1 MSQNASAFSARNF
14 APSVS
19 TTCGARRWYAV
30 VPVKKTEL
38 LRVKLFHAHSLFSA
52 AQKSDQLER
61 AAAPQISPTSNDL
74 QKAARTWREQ
84 EKRCYVA

>member
-1 MSQNASAFSARNF
+1 
-14 APSVS
+14 
-19 TTCGARRWYAV
+19 
-30 VPVKKTEL
+30 
-38 LRVKLFHAHSLFSA
+38 LFSA

-84 EKRCYVA
+84 EKRCYVALSNRSSVVAFVPQTT